1 MEVKKMQSTRERV
14 LQTLLENQQC
24 TINDLADSV
33 GINPISVRHHIA
45 KLQADGLVDSVEERH
60 GVGRPRRLYYLT
72 DDGLERFPTRYIQ
85 MSNRLLEQ
93 IKNHMSPEQVRLL
106 FANMAETLIEKENDR
121 TNIQSL
127 SFEERLNLVQKLLM
141 REGFTVEWQQ
151 FDGEYHIREINCPYL
166 QVGQQ
171 HPEICA
177 MDQTLISA
185 VLDVPHE
192 KVSCILD
199 GDQLCTYIIPKESI
213 REKSA

>member
-1 MEVKKMQSTRERV
+1 MQSTRERV

-24 TINDLADSV
+24 TINDLAEAV

-45 KLQADGLVDSVEERH
+45 KLQADGLVDSIEERH

-85 MSNRLLEQ
+85 MSNRLLDQ
-93 IKNHMSPEQVRLL
+93 IKTQMSPQEVRSL
-106 FANMAETLIEKENDR
+106 FASMAETLIEKEKDR
-121 TNIQSL
+121 TEIQRL

-141 REGFTVEWQQ
+141 REGFTVEWQRV
-151 FDGEYHIREINCPYL
+151 DDEYHIREINCPYL

-185 VLDVPHE
+185 VLNVPNE

-199 GDQLCTYIIPKESI
+199 GDQLCTYIIPKDSI
-213 REKSA
+213 PEKSV

>member
-1 MEVKKMQSTRERV
+1 MQSTRERV
-14 LQTLLENQQC
+14 LRTLLEDQQC
-24 TINDLADSV
+24 TINDLAEAV

-45 KLQADGLVDSVEERH
+45 RLQADGLVESIEERH
-60 GVGRPRRLYYLT
+60 GVGRPRRLYFLT

-85 MSNRLLEQ
+85 MSNRLLDQ
-93 IKNHMSPEQVRLL
+93 IKNHMSTDQVRSL
-106 FANMAETLIEKENDR
+106 FADMAETLIEKENDVSE
-121 TNIQSL
+121 IQSL
-127 SFEERLNLVQKLLM
+127 KFEERLNLVQKLLM

-151 FDGEYHIREINCPYL
+151 VDDEYHIREINCPYL
-166 QVGQQ
+166 QIGQQ

-185 VLDVPHE
+185 VLNVPNE

-213 REKSA
+213 PEKSV